1 MIDFPEELWYL
12 FVLPEPNKEE
22 NTMSVIEE
30 LWKEMNVPTSQP
42 VYLSDEIK
50 EATLMTADAEEVLD
64 ELLSDK
70 AKRIFADYCKCREEL
85 EILTDR
91 ATFDRGF
98 RLGAKI
104 MMEILRE

>member
-1 MIDFPEELWYL
+1 
-12 FVLPEPNKEE
+12 
-22 NTMSVIEE
+22 MSVIEE

-50 EATLMTADAEEVLD
+50 EATRMTADAEEVLD
-64 ELLSDK
+64 KLLSDK
-70 AKRIFADYCKCREEL
+70 GKEVFENYCKCREEL

-104 MMEILRE
+104 IMEILRE

>member
-1 MIDFPEELWYL
+1 MY
-12 FVLPEPNKEE
+12 
-22 NTMSVIEE
+22 VIEE
-30 LWKEMNVPTSQP
+30 LWRGTSVPTGQP

-50 EATLMTADAEEVLD
+50 EATRMTADAEEALD
-64 ELLSDK
+64 TLLSDK
-70 AKRIFADYCKCREEL
+70 GKEVFENYCKCREEL

-98 RLGAKI
+98 RLGAEI

>member
-1 MIDFPEELWYL
+1 
-12 FVLPEPNKEE
+12 
-22 NTMSVIEE
+22 MSVIEE
-30 LWKEMNVPTSQP
+30 LWKGTYIPTGQP
-42 VYLSDEIK
+42 TYLSDEIK
-50 EATLMTADAEEVLD
+50 EATRMTADDEDVLD

-70 AKRIFADYCKCREEL
+70 GKEVFADYCKCREEL
-85 EILTDR
+85 AILTDR